1 MSWPKLPRLNPCLPC
16 MIGNPMDN
24 PRRSGPWVVWHKDSC
39 ARVRNGKDQ
48 EKTLLD
54 AGYSRVASLKNHQE
68 ADDLADAQYGGR
80 TNPRKGFVH
89 FVEKDAGIFVAKVGA
104 CTAVARFQAKAMK
117 HAGHGH
123 SYVVEVDGTF
133 IGVVPELTNAESL
146 VAVYMKNKGRL
157 GKCIANPTSFAEL
170 VYGDAATNPML
181 LVLNPYEYNFVAKVE
196 GIIRRKLSA
205 DERLQLEQARK
216 EYRTFHGRDPDSFV
230 PVEVPK
236 GTPRFV
242 NLVGD
247 VDRIDYTVRANSE
260 RKGKWT
266 HKAGDHGQTSKGT
279 KPALLVSV
287 PGKKAPPVFAQRKG
301 SEMYF
306 KPTHGIMG

>member
-80 TNPRKGFVH
+80 TNPTSLADHVYANP
-89 FVEKDAGIFVAKVGA
+89 DSLSLAVGA
-104 CTAVARFQAKAMK
+104 AVGYAAGSGILTA
-117 HAGHGH
+117 G
-123 SYVVEVDGTF
+123 
-133 IGVVPELTNAESL
+133 
-146 VAVYMKNKGRL
+146 GRL
-157 GKCIANPTSFAEL
+157 AAKKIEDRAKNP
-170 VYGDAATNPML
+170 NL
-181 LVLNPYEYNFVAKVE
+181 LVLNPHGSDFVAKVE
-196 GIIRRKLSA
+196 VSIKRKLSSE
-205 DERLQLEQARK
+205 ERVQLEQARK

>member
-16 MIGNPMDN
+16 VVGNPMEN
-24 PRRSGPWVVWHKDSC
+24 PRGSGPWVVWHKDSC

-54 AGYSRVASLKNHQE
+54 AGYNRVASLKNHQE

-80 TNPRKGFVH
+80 TNP
-89 FVEKDAGIFVAKVGA
+89 
-104 CTAVARFQAKAMK
+104 T
-117 HAGHGH
+117 
-123 SYVVEVDGTF
+123 
-133 IGVVPELTNAESL
+133 SL
-146 VAVYMKNKGRL
+146 ADH
-157 GKCIANPTSFAEL
+157 
-170 VYGDAATNPML
+170 VYGSEDRAKNPNL
-181 LVLNPYEYNFVAKVE
+181 LVLNPHGSDFVAKVE
-196 GIIRRKLSA
+196 VSIKRKLSSE
-205 DERLQLEQARK
+205 ERVQLEQARK